1 MKLYENVSL
10 VDVSVV
16 LPGSD
21 EGDETEEEDAATDD
35 GETEIVEH
43 HGPLFHQVP
52 DHHRE
57 QLGPQGA
64 ADDQRGAHLAG
75 DADLLLRPEEA
86 GGKDGGHAEP
96 QDGGPEVEDQG
107 GLAGPD

>member
-1 MKLYENVSL
+1 ML
-10 VDVSVV
+10 VWLISVV

-21 EGDETEEEDAATDD
+21 EGDETEDEDTATDD

-43 HGPLFHQVP
+43 HGRLFHQVP

-64 ADDQRGAHLAG
+64 ADDKRGANLAG
-75 DADLLLRPEEA
+75 DADLLLGPEEA
-86 GGKDGGHAEP
+86 GEKDGGHAQP

>member
-21 EGDETEEEDAATDD
+21 EGDETEDEDTATDD

-43 HGPLFHQVP
+43 HGPSLQQVP
-52 DHHRE
+52 HHHRE
-57 QLGPQGA
+57 DLGPQGA
-64 ADDQRGAHLAG
+64 ADDEGSADLAG
-75 DADLLLRPEEA
+75 YSDRLLRPEKPRGE
-86 GGKDGGHAEP
+86 DGGHPDP
-96 QDGGPEVEDQG
+96 QDCRADIKNQE
-107 GLAGPD
+107 GLVCPD